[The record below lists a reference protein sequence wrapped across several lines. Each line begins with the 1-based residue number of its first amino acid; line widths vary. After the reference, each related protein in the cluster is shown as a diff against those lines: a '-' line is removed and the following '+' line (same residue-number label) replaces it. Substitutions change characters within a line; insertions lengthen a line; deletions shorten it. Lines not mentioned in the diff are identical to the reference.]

1 MGSVFNYLF
10 NPNGRIS
17 RSSYWLQFILPYIG
31 ISVAASVIDMIIT
44 PDLAAAGG
52 GIVGTIVALFYFWPS
67 IAIPV
72 KRFHDRGMT
81 GWWVLFFALM
91 LIAAIAVAAIG
102 FAALGGLDENP
113 AGIAVGAV
121 GIIAA
126 LVVGIW
132 QLVILGF
139 LPGQKMPN
147 QYGPDPLNPNAGTAE
162 TFA

>member
-1 MGSVFNYLF
+1 MGSVFNFLF

-17 RSSYWLQFILPYIG
+17 RSAYWLQYVLPYIG
-31 ISVAASVIDMIIT
+31 VSIVAAVIDMVVT
-44 PDLAAAGG
+44 PDLAAAGS

-67 IAIPV
+67 IAVPV

-91 LIAAIAVAAIG
+91 LIAAIVVAVVG
-102 FAALGGLDENP
+102 FIPLGGAEENP
-113 AGIAVGAV
+113 VGIAIGAV
-121 GIIAA
+121 GILATLGIF
-126 LVVGIW
+126 IW

-147 QYGPDPLNPNAGTAE
+147 KYGPDPLNPNAGTAE